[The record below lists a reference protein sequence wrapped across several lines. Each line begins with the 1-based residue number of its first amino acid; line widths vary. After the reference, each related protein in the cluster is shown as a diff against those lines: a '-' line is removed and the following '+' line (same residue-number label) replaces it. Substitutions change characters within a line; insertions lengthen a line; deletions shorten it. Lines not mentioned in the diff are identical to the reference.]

1 MAVEKSARKRGA
13 LPDSGLYALNAARFL
28 SGEEPVE
35 VIGTTTQPDNDPRF
49 EEVEEAVHSVLRFPS
64 GFTVTSGRVTGHTN
78 RVFFR
83 LQGLQGW
90 AGMNPDSGI
99 TA

>member
-35 VIGTTTQPDNDPRF
+35 VIATTTQPDNDSRF
-49 EEVEEAVHSVLRFPS
+49 EEVEEALHSVLRFPS
-64 GFTVTSGRVTGHTN
+64 GFPVTCGRVTGHTN
-78 RVFFR
+78 RVFSDCKAR
-83 LQGLQGW
+83 KGGP
-90 AGMNPDSGI
+90 G
-99 TA
+99 